1 MAPEWRRK
9 SHAVS
14 SEVKKGY
21 LVFFYESGKEEAA
34 KDMIKKRKNR
44 RKKSKAK
51 HAQKIN
57 DGLRN

>member
-1 MAPEWRRK
+1 M
-9 SHAVS
+9 
-14 SEVKKGY
+14 
-21 LVFFYESGKEEAA
+21 FFYESGKEEAA